1 MKFIPT
7 YLNFIWVRSMATQQQ
22 LDKVYMQNAINM
34 ATLSHAVRKKVGC
47 ILVTPENLQ
56 IGAYNG
62 TPNGW
67 SNCCEYEETTD
78 DPHCKHKTHLVTHS
92 HVIHS
97 ELNAIL
103 HAARQGV
110 SVKGSTIYISLSP
123 CASCSAMIAQAGI
136 KRVVYREEYR
146 DRSGIN
152 LLKEHGIIVEQL
164 IDND

>member
-1 MKFIPT
+1 MN
-7 YLNFIWVRSMATQQQ
+7 LSV
-22 LDKVYMQNAINM
+22 NM
-34 ATLSHAVRKKVGC
+34 STLSYAIRKKVGC

-56 IGAYNG
+56 IGSYNG
-62 TPNGW
+62 QPSGW
-67 SNCCEYEETTD
+67 DNVCEDTHTTG
-78 DPHCKHKTHLVTHS
+78 DPHFKPSECLVTKNT
-92 HVIHS
+92 VIHA
-97 ELNAIL
+97 ELNVIL

-136 KRVVYREEYR
+136 KRVVYKEDYR
-146 DRSGIN
+146 DVSGIA

>member
-1 MKFIPT
+1 
-7 YLNFIWVRSMATQQQ
+7 MANQQD
-22 LDKVYMQNAINM
+22 LDKVYMQNAVNM

-62 TPNGW
+62 QPRGWDNVCEDTP
-67 SNCCEYEETTD
+67 TTD
-78 DPHCKHKTHLVTHS
+78 DPHFKHSEYLVTKS
-92 HVIHS
+92 TVIHA

-110 SVKGSTIYISLSP
+110 SVKGATIYISLSP

-136 KRVVYREEYR
+136 KRVVYKEEYR

-164 IDND
+164 GD